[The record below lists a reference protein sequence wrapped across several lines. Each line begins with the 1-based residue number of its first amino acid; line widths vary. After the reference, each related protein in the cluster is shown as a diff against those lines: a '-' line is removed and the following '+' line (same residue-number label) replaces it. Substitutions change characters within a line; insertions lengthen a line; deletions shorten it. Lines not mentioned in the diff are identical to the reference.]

1 MSFDVISQALL
12 LLSGGSAIWFLSRKE
27 DWKRW
32 GFIIGILGQP
42 FWLYSSYMNEL
53 WGIFLLTIFYTY
65 SFAQGIYFYWIKP
78 KKDERRNK

>member
-12 LLSGGSAIWFLSRKE
+12 FLSGGLAIWFLSRKE

-42 FWLYSSYMNEL
+42 FWLYSSYKNDL
-53 WGIFLLTIFYTY
+53 WGIFFLTIFYTY

-78 KKDERRNK
+78 EKNKRK